1 MRILVY
7 GAGVLGCNL
16 ANNLYHAKKDVTLLA
31 RGVWA
36 KQLKKN
42 GLHMKKT
49 FHLRESVSRVPVITQ
64 LEPEDCYD
72 VIFVVVRYTQ
82 LDGVMEDL
90 RANGTKNIVLLG
102 NNARPVYYA
111 SLFPEK
117 NIMFAFA
124 LSAGH
129 SLDYVC
135 HWSGKDLC
143 QRPRHECRRRNERP
157 EPGYEDIL

>member
-16 ANNLYHAKKDVTLLA
+16 ANNLYHGKKDVTLLA

-82 LDGVMEDL
+82 LDSVMEDL
-90 RANGTKNIVLLG
+90 
-102 NNARPVYYA
+102 
-111 SLFPEK
+111 
-117 NIMFAFA
+117 
-124 LSAGH
+124 
-129 SLDYVC
+129 
-135 HWSGKDLC
+135 C
-143 QRPRHECRRRNERP
+143 Q
-157 EPGYEDIL
+157 